1 MKKIAY
7 QHTPIGLVEITEVE
21 NHIVSLEFV
30 KFKKHADDASLILQ
44 EARWQLE
51 AYFEG
56 KRKHFNLPFD
66 LDCSAFFKEIY
77 VALMNVPYGTTLTY
91 KELATLAGNPA
102 ASRAVGTAMANNPLP
117 IFVPCHRVLK
127 SDGSL
132 GEYSAA
138 DGVKSKSW
146 LIAHEKAFKHQKE

>member
-7 QHTPIGLVEITEVE
+7 QHTPIGLVEIAQEE
-21 NHIVSLEFV
+21 EKIVSLTFV

-56 KRKHFNLPFD
+56 KRKSFNLPFHF
-66 LDCSAFFKEIY
+66 DCSDFYKEIY
-77 VALMNVPYGTTLTY
+77 VALMNVPYGSTLSY
-91 KELATLAGNPA
+91 KELAALVGKPN
-102 ASRAVGTAMANNPLP
+102 ASRAVGAAMANNPLP

-132 GEYSAA
+132 GSYSAA
-138 DGVKSKSW
+138 DGVKSKAW
-146 LIAHEKAFKHQKE
+146 LIAHEKAFLHK